1 MPRTKGALNK
11 SEKTEPKY
19 IVKLTNPF
27 DDDSVTSKTF
37 ATIAEITRF
46 MSSKGYAICERT
58 IAHYVT
64 GDRPQP
70 PFFNFSKLIIP

>member
-11 SEKTEPKY
+11 CEKTKPKY

-46 MSSKGYAICERT
+46 MSSKGFDIGGRSVAR
-58 IAHYVT
+58 YVT
-64 GDRPQP
+64 GDVPNP
-70 PFFNFSKLIIP
+70 PFLEFSKINY